1 MVSNIDRT
9 AVTFAS
15 PSGRG
20 CAGLGVGESEALT
33 GTDGSLEPD
42 ALVFPTDR
50 VHQEHQQDDREQ
62 QGEG

>member
-1 MVSNIDRT
+1 MASNIDRM
-9 AVTFAS
+9 AVAFAS

-20 CAGLGVGESEALT
+20 CVGSGVGESEALM

-50 VHQEHQQDDREQ
+50 VHQEHQ
-62 QGEG
+62 